1 VSSVASA
8 RVPSRKADP
17 GAIRRT
23 MRVLA
28 MTRAA
33 ARFMAGDRALELAR
47 NLGGIDDDLLDVA
60 TIKASIDRRRAH
72 FGLELTGSGDYDA
85 GAAAEAIFNAFRS
98 A

>member
-1 VSSVASA
+1 
-8 RVPSRKADP
+8 VPSRKADP
-17 GAIRRT
+17 SAIRRT

-47 NLGGIDDDLLDVA
+47 TIGGVDEDLVDIP
-60 TIKASIDRRRAH
+60 TIKSAIDRRRAH